1 MASIHWPAGFC
12 RFGHTTHD
20 NTEHKIYRENVMYVH
35 TVFVASEEFIILC
48 NSSLHI
54 SKAALSHVGHL

>member
-12 RFGHTTHD
+12 RFGHITHD
-20 NTEHKIYRENVMYVH
+20 NIEHKIYRENVMYVH
-35 TVFVASEEFIILC
+35 TVFVASEEFIIVR

-54 SKAALSHVGHL
+54 SKAAISHVGHL